1 MFMLWGVIVVFLS
14 LLCVTVNNVLIW
26 WSIFLLMTLMFIT
39 INKKMNSYSTMIN
52 YFIMQESLGLMF
64 LLLTYYYF
72 QLMILMMKIGVAPL
86 HFWIFSVTNGIN
98 GLNLMWFLTFQKLP
112 FFFVMM
118 QMMINY
124 MLMFLFVGVFLCMMQ
139 MLVMKSF
146 KNLMILSSTES
157 FNWILM
163 SWIFLMIN
171 ALFMFIYYLIFMFY
185 LICYYTKNEKIKY
198 LSWETVLIFLNLPLT
213 VNFFVKIYALMSATM
228 NLNLYVLILL
238 FFMFM
243 TVLSLSFWMI
253 NLSVKNVINNE
264 YSKFVYFV
272 IIPTMMMIV
281 I

>member
-1 MFMLWGVIVVFLS
+1 MLWGVIVVFLS

-171 ALFMFIYYLIFMFY
+171 ALFMFIYYLIYMFY

-238 FFMFM
+238 FFMFT